1 VTQIT
6 LSRIPSSSRRL
17 AALVLLC
24 ALVALP
30 AFAAGEV
37 ETQFGGGSVSWQI
50 NRTSGAATLTV
61 HTDAGV
67 LVSRNKFDAGV
78 TPVFQ
83 PGADGAYRWSLAV
96 APQLNAE
103 QKAELEAAR
112 ARGDEQAAS
121 RFEGIMVSG
130 RFVVENG
137 MVHETGV
144 DRGSRDQDPVGGIN
158 VKDQVIPDDLI
169 VQGSICTGFDC
180 VNNES
185 FGFDTIRLKENNLR
199 IKFEDTS
206 VGAFP
211 SNDWQLTAN
220 DSASGG
226 SNKFSI
232 EDITG
237 SRVPFTVTAGAT
249 TNSIFVDSSGRVGF
263 RTSTPVLD
271 LHVNT
276 SNTPALRLEQNNSG
290 GFTAQTWDVAGNEA
304 NFFVRDV
311 TSGSRLSLRIRPGAP
326 TSSLDISANGNVG
339 IGTGS
344 PDEKLHVSL
353 SAATND
359 TALLL
364 ENNEAVRFDLFNN
377 SSVNGGVPTT
387 WFFQADSDANRT
399 LKISKAGGGGTV
411 VTINNRANA
420 NGTTFTVDGSVAA
433 TSFITTSTRDA
444 KTDGKKVDALQVLE
458 KVAALPIEQWR
469 FKTEAEGVAH
479 VGPYAEDF
487 KAAFGL
493 GQTDKAIELQDA
505 SGVALVAIQALYQEV
520 QELKKQN
527 AELRQQLNPKN

>member
-67 LVSRNKFDAGV
+67 LVSRTRFDAGV

-83 PGADGAYRWSLAV
+83 PSADGAYRWSLAV

-130 RFVVENG
+130 RFAVENG
-137 MVHETGV
+137 LVHETGF

-169 VQGSICTGFDC
+169 VQGSICSGFDC

-226 SNKFSI
+226 ANKFSI

-237 SRVPFTVTAGAT
+237 ARVPFTVTAGAT

-263 RTSTPVLD
+263 RTSTPR
-271 LHVNT
+271 
-276 SNTPALRLEQNNSG
+276 TPRRCASSRT
-290 GFTAQTWDVAGNEA
+290 TAAA
-304 NFFVRDV
+304 
-311 TSGSRLSLRIRPGAP
+311 SLPRPGTWPATKP
-326 TSSLDISANGNVG
+326 TSSSA
-339 IGTGS
+339 T
-344 PDEKLHVSL
+344 
-353 SAATND
+353 
-359 TALLL
+359 
-364 ENNEAVRFDLFNN
+364 
-377 SSVNGGVPTT
+377 
-387 WFFQADSDANRT
+387 
-399 LKISKAGGGGTV
+399 
-411 VTINNRANA
+411 
-420 NGTTFTVDGSVAA
+420 
-433 TSFITTSTRDA
+433 
-444 KTDGKKVDALQVLE
+444 
-458 KVAALPIEQWR
+458 
-469 FKTEAEGVAH
+469 
-479 VGPYAEDF
+479 
-487 KAAFGL
+487 
-493 GQTDKAIELQDA
+493 
-505 SGVALVAIQALYQEV
+505 
-520 QELKKQN
+520 
-527 AELRQQLNPKN
+527 